1 MPNLQISIATYDD
14 ETTLRNLGQ
23 FYIYEYTQFMKWD
36 VTYAGRFNEDDFDD
50 LWGRDSYRKPY
61 LFHVDNKLAGFA
73 IINLL
78 DESHITGAKN
88 VIEMSEFFIMA
99 AYQRKGYGAQAATQL
114 FDKFRGDWEVFEL
127 EKNLRAQAFWRKVIG
142 RYTNGNYREQ
152 IVARGVV
159 QLFSNRQ
166 G

>member
-1 MPNLQISIATYDD
+1 
-14 ETTLRNLGQ
+14 
-23 FYIYEYTQFMKWD
+23 
-36 VTYAGRFNEDDFDD
+36 
-50 LWGRDSYRKPY
+50 
-61 LFHVDNKLAGFA
+61 FHVDNKLAGFA

-99 AYQRKGYGAQAATQL
+99 AYQQKGYGAQAATQL

-152 IVARGVV
+152 LVARGVV